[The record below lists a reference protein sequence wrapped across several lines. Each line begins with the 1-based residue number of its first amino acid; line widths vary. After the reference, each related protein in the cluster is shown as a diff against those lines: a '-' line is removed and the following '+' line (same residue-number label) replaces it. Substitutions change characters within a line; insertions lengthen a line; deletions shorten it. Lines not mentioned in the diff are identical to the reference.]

1 VRFHRRG
8 FTLIELLVVITIIG
22 ILITL
27 ALPNFIKA
35 KDKAL
40 EAQIKAN
47 VHNIRLSLERYG
59 VDNDGQYPHYIFG
72 GSISSWTNGSGS
84 GNAGFIKDP
93 LIFFA
98 YIVGY
103 PRNPFVK
110 DGRSLCLRTNLDPR
124 FGCMWPTGS
133 TNVFGGDDMGNIL
146 SDPNMPGADI
156 NRANAATP
164 AGSLSP
170 VTLPA
175 GATATLQPQV
185 TYYFIGDDNN
195 DSVDW
200 LPGQFAYRSF
210 GLDATLVRQIG
221 IPTGTTVF
229 QAMVID
235 YYVIMG
241 YGSIRSN
248 GKDYIHCV
256 NTLTNGDGLG
266 GKPSRFGRPPRAPC
280 NNVNNFNPA
289 GNTEALWE
297 NEPRYGGFTWGG
309 GTGLGVLPNTVFV
322 FAKGPVG
329 GGLKLEAT
337 NADGRF
343 DGIILFYGAGTEAA
357 TGQ

>member
-1 VRFHRRG
+1 M
-8 FTLIELLVVITIIG
+8 VITIIG

-47 VHNIRLSLERYG
+47 VHNIQISLERYG
-59 VDNDGQYPHYIFG
+59 TDNEGQYPHYLFG
-72 GSISSWTNGSGS
+72 GTIAGWTNGVG
-84 GNAGFIKDP
+84 AQAVGFLKDP
-93 LIFFA
+93 LIFNA
-98 YIVGY
+98 YITGY

-124 FGCMWPTGS
+124 FDCFWPAGS
-133 TNVFGGDDMGNIL
+133 TSLAGGDIMGNIL
-146 SDPNMPGADI
+146 SDPNMPGPDI
-156 NRANAATP
+156 DRGSSATP

-170 VTLPA
+170 ITLPSGA
-175 GATATLQPQV
+175 GATLQTQV

-210 GLDATLVRQIG
+210 GPEATLVRQLG
-221 IPTGTTVF
+221 IPTGTTIF
-229 QAMVID
+229 QAMAIEYFVL
-235 YYVIMG
+235 MG
-241 YGSIRSN
+241 YGSIRTM

-256 NTLTNGDGLG
+256 NPLRTSGSGVGLG
-266 GKPSRFGRPPRAPC
+266 GLPSNFGDPPRAACINPDG
-280 NNVNNFNPA
+280 FWPA
-289 GNTEALWE
+289 GGTSTLWE

-309 GTGLGVLPNTVFV
+309 GTGRAVLPNTVLV
-322 FAKGPVG
+322 PAKGPVG
-329 GGLKLEAT
+329 GGLKVEAT

-343 DGIILFYGAGTEAA
+343 DGIIVYYTAGTEAA
-357 TGQ
+357 VGQ

>member
-1 VRFHRRG
+1 
-8 FTLIELLVVITIIG
+8 LLVVITIIG

-47 VHNIRLSLERYG
+47 VHNIRLSLERYS
-59 VDNDGQYPHYIFG
+59 VDNDGQYPHYVFG
-72 GSISSWTNGSGS
+72 GSIASWTNGTG
-84 GNAGFIKDP
+84 GQAVGFIKDP

-98 YIVGY
+98 YITGF

-124 FGCMWPTGS
+124 FDCFWPAGAT
-133 TNVFGGDDMGNIL
+133 TTTGGDIMGNVL

-156 NRANAATP
+156 NRASSATP

-170 VTLPA
+170 VTIPT
-175 GATATLQPQV
+175 GAAVTIQPQI
-185 TYYFIGDDNN
+185 TYYFIGDDNV
-195 DSVDW
+195 DTVDW

-210 GLDATLVRQIG
+210 GLEATLVRQIG
-221 IPTGTTVF
+221 IPTGTTIF
-229 QAMVID
+229 QAMAIE
-235 YYVIMG
+235 YYIIMG
-241 YGSIRSN
+241 YGAIRTS

-256 NTLTNGDGLG
+256 NPLRTTGSGVGLNGL
-266 GKPSRFGRPPRAPC
+266 PSNFGDLPRAQCYVPEG
-280 NNVNNFNPA
+280 FEPA
-289 GNTEALWE
+289 GGTERLWE

-309 GTGLGVLPNTVFV
+309 ATGRAILPNTALVP
-322 FAKGPVG
+322 ARGPVG
-329 GGLKLEAT
+329 GGLKIEAT

-343 DGIILFYGAGTEAA
+343 DGVIVFFTAGTETA